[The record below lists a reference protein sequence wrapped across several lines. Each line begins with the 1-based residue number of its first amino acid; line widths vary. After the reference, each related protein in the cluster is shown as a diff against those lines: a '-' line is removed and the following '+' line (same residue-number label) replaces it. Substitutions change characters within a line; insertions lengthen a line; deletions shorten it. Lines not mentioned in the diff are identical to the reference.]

1 MFLKIPARR
10 SATLVG
16 DLVVGEISFH
26 RDQVVCISKMR
37 CAPSSEDKDP
47 TDHFSIELS
56 NDKRYIISE
65 EIYKRLLCKLHP
77 EELVEE

>member
-16 DLVVGEISFH
+16 DLAVGEISFH

-37 CAPSSEDKDP
+37 CTPNPENKDP
-47 TDHFSIELS
+47 ASYFNIELS

-65 EIYKRLLCKLHP
+65 EVYKRLLDKLRP
-77 EELVEE
+77 EELMK